1 MECEIGIKCA
11 SKVRKSA
18 PKNDDMSLIL
28 LRIRAKMMVPP
39 RFFPPFGWF
48 SSPKAE
54 FMPGSIPDFAI
65 AFSQNGQ
72 AADEKGILKR
82 RFVWLLVVV
91 WARIEKEAKCLKS
104 R

>member
-1 MECEIGIKCA
+1 
-11 SKVRKSA
+11 
-18 PKNDDMSLIL
+18 
-28 LRIRAKMMVPP
+28 MMVPP